1 MWDWNVERARNECP
15 DGTPVSDFNSP
26 RELND
31 YLRGMNE
38 SDYDSGEYPKWC
50 SDDEESDC
58 PQHCADCGYFFG
70 NSLTSE
76 GADYVISAVN
86 ESRLDGDDNPVTEEW
101 AECYDYLD
109 FVQRCDGCGEYA
121 DLDDEYLCAACAEK
135 EGFDG

>member
-1 MWDWNVERARNECP
+1 MAAIYAADVWCDDCADRIRDDIANDMWDWNVERARNECP

-76 GADYVISAVN
+76 GADYVI
-86 ESRLDGDDNPVTEEW
+86 
-101 AECYDYLD
+101 
-109 FVQRCDGCGEYA
+109 
-121 DLDDEYLCAACAEK
+121 
-135 EGFDG
+135 